1 MVTPSQRRAAVTH
14 AQSSAA
20 IDPPLSERQAC
31 RYLGIHRAL
40 CRYRSRRSADAEL
53 RGKLHELAASHPRWG
68 SPRLTWL
75 LRREGLVINH
85 KRVERLYREEGLAVR
100 RRRGRKRVAEPRVPL
115 PEPRAASERWSMDFM
130 RDTLADGRVFRLL
143 TVVDD
148 FTREC
153 PAIEVD
159 TSLPAERV
167 VQVLERVASTRSLPR
182 TIVVDNGAEFTGRVL
197 DAWAHTRGVAL
208 QFIRPGKPVENA
220 YIESFNGRLR
230 DECLELHWFLS
241 LPDARRTIEQWRVS
255 YNSARPHSGLADRTP
270 DEFIKELQEKTAPQ
284 TIRLSA

>member
-1 MVTPSQRRAAVTH
+1 MTPDQRRAVVTH
-14 AQSSAA
+14 VQGMQGSAA
-20 IDPPLSERQAC
+20 ISERRAC
-31 RYLGIHRAL
+31 RFLDVHRAL
-40 CRYRSRRSADAEL
+40 CRYRSRRGSDTAVRA
-53 RGKLHELAASHPRWG
+53 RLHVLAAAHPRWG
-68 SPRLTWL
+68 IPRLTWL

-100 RRRGRKRVAEPRVPL
+100 RRRRDRKRVAEPRVPR
-115 PEPRAASERWSMDFM
+115 PEPRAPGERWSMDFM
-130 RDTLADGRVFRLL
+130 RDTLADGHVFRLL

-153 PAIEVD
+153 PVIELD

-167 VQVLERVASTRSLPR
+167 VQVLDRLAVRRALPQ

-197 DAWAHTRGVAL
+197 DAWAHARGVAL
-208 QFIRPGKPVENA
+208 QCIRPGKPVENA

-241 LPDARRTIEQWRVS
+241 LPDARHTIEQWRIG
-255 YNSARPHSGLADRTP
+255 YNSARPHSGLAGRTP
-270 DEFIKELQEKTAPQ
+270 EEFIQQLETQTASP
-284 TIRLSA
+284 TTRLSA

>member
-1 MVTPSQRRAAVTH
+1 MVTPQQRRAAVTH
-14 AQSSAA
+14 AQASAA
-20 IDPPLSERQAC
+20 ISERRAC
-31 RYLGIHRAL
+31 RFLGIHRAL
-40 CRYRSRRSADAEL
+40 CRYRARRPEDAEL
-53 RGKLHELAASHPRWG
+53 RATLRELAAAHPRWG
-68 SPRLTWL
+68 IPRLTWL
-75 LRREGLVINH
+75 LRREGLLINH

-115 PEPRAASERWSMDFM
+115 PEPTAPNERWSMDFM
-130 RDTLADGRVFRLL
+130 RDTLADGRAFRLFTL
-143 TVVDD
+143 VDD

-153 PAIEVD
+153 PVIEID

-167 VQVLERVASTRSLPR
+167 VQVLERLAGRRPLPR

-197 DAWAHTRGVAL
+197 DAWAHERGVAL

-230 DECLELHWFLS
+230 DECLELHWFVS

-255 YNSARPHSGLADRTP
+255 YNSARPHSGLAGRTP
-270 DEFIKELQEKTAPQ
+270 EEFVKELQQHTATPS
-284 TIRLSA
+284 IRLSA

>member
-1 MVTPSQRRAAVTH
+1 MTPGQRRAAVTH
-14 AQSSAA
+14 VQESAA
-20 IDPPLSERQAC
+20 VDQPISERQAC

-40 CRYRSRRSADAEL
+40 CRYRSRRADDAEL
-53 RGKLHELAASHPRWG
+53 RTKLRELAAAHPRWG
-68 SPRLTWL
+68 IPRLTWL
-75 LRREGLVINH
+75 LRREGLGINH

-100 RRRGRKRVAEPRVPL
+100 RRRRGRKRVAEPRVPR
-115 PEPRAASERWSMDFM
+115 PEPSAPAERWSMDFM

-153 PAIEVD
+153 PVIEVD

-167 VQVLERVASTRSLPR
+167 VAVLERLANSRPLPR
-182 TIVVDNGAEFTGRVL
+182 AIVMDNGAEFTGHVL
-197 DAWAHTRGVAL
+197 DAWAHERGVAL

-241 LPDARRTIEQWRVS
+241 LPDARCTIEQWRVS
-255 YNSARPHSGLADRTP
+255 YNSARPHSGLAGRTP
-270 DEFIKELQEKTAPQ
+270 DEFIEELQSETASP